1 MGFYVAGIRRNYYTN
16 PVEDA
21 LVLWR
26 DEERPAQEHAG
37 EPSPAGH
44 LATGR

>member
-1 MGFYVAGIRRNYYTN
+1 VRRSTDAARQLYERLGFTTAGIRRAYYTN

-26 DEERPAQEHAG
+26 EDLAG
-37 EPSPAGH
+37 
-44 LATGR
+44 

>member
-1 MGFYVAGIRRNYYTN
+1 VAGVRRAYYTN

-26 DEERPAQEHAG
+26 DRVG
-37 EPSPAGH
+37 DG
-44 LATGR
+44 